1 MRSHGAAPDLLTDSR
16 EDLRL
21 IPNAWS
27 AGGALIGILAI
38 AAGPIVL
45 SNFWVVVLAYAGVAT
60 VGAVGLNLLTG
71 FTGQVSLGH
80 AFFLG
85 IGAYTTVI
93 AGSQWSLPLFLWLPI
108 VALAGAAIGALVGPF
123 ALRLRGQ
130 YLVIVTL
137 GLVFLGE
144 HLFKE
149 WRSVTGGGAGTAVS
163 PELTLGP
170 IDFTGME
177 LFGTTFNKQQMV
189 FWLIWAIAV
198 IGIVLAKNIV
208 RTRPGRAMQAVRD
221 RDLAAEVIGISL
233 FRYKVGAFAISS
245 AYGAVAGALY
255 GTLQQFVSPTE
266 WNLFLAIQYV
276 AMIIIGGM
284 GTIFGSVLG
293 ALTLT
298 ALPRL
303 IEDLSRRVDMPFVSG
318 DQGGPEGIITI
329 FSLQRALFGALIV
342 GFLLFEPRGLA
353 AIWLRFK
360 AYLKT
365 WPFSY

>member
-1 MRSHGAAPDLLTDSR
+1 MRTRGAAPDLVTDYAQ
-16 EDLRL
+16 DLRL
-21 IPNAWS
+21 VPNGWT
-27 AGGALIGILAI
+27 
-38 AAGPIVL
+38 AAGLLLLAAIFVTGPNL
-45 SNFWVVVLAYAGVAT
+45 FSGFWVVVLGYAGVAT
-60 VGAVGLNLLTG
+60 IGAVGLNLLTG

-85 IGAYTTVI
+85 IGAYAAVQF
-93 AGSQWSLPLFLWLPI
+93 GMNWGLPLFLWLPLCGVMGAI
-108 VALAGAAIGALVGPF
+108 AGAVIGPF

-144 HLFKE
+144 HVFKE
-149 WRSVTGGGAGTAVS
+149 WRSLTGGGTGTAVR
-163 PELTLGP
+163 PPLTLGP
-170 IDFTGME
+170 LDFSGME
-177 LFGTTFNKQQMV
+177 LFGTAYNRQQML
-189 FWLIWAIAV
+189 FWLIWAVAA
-198 IGIVLAKNIV
+198 IGILGAKNIV

-233 FRYKVGAFAISS
+233 TRYKVGAFAISS

-255 GTLQQFVSPTE
+255 GALQGFVSPTE

-284 GTIFGSVLG
+284 GTVFGAVLG
-293 ALTLT
+293 ALMLT

-303 IEDLSRRVDMPFVSG
+303 IEDVSRRVDMPFVSG
-318 DQGGPEGIITI
+318 DKGGPEGFVTI
-329 FSLQRALFGALIV
+329 FSVQRAMFGALIV